1 MPCRSIPKPACSW
14 QFSPSAISRR
24 TMTRTASTTSATSR
38 SRERPT
44 SSRSII
50 TLSTCQP
57 APKTPPTQMLRRAC
71 SPLCAPTSTELSHQ
85 PKELTM
91 ATQQPSYQAYT
102 VVKREGQDDF
112 WLNIGAAFMHQD
124 GDGYNIMLQALPIN
138 GKIVLRPPKA
148 QTEETAERPAKDNNK
163 RRTNRDRRKDK

>member
-1 MPCRSIPKPACSW
+1 
-14 QFSPSAISRR
+14 
-24 TMTRTASTTSATSR
+24 MTRTASTTSATSR

-44 SSRSII
+44 SSRSITTPSI
-50 TLSTCQP
+50 WRP
-57 APKTPPTQMLRRAC
+57 APKTPPTRMLRRAC
-71 SPLCAPTSTELSHQ
+71 SRSCALTSTDPPPQ

-91 ATQQPSYQAYT
+91 AAQQPSYQAYT

-138 GKIVLRPPKA
+138 GKIVLRLQKT
-148 QTEETAERPAKDNNK
+148 QTEEPPAKPAERRTT
-163 RRTNRDRRKDK
+163 RRDK